1 MSDLLCLRPQQPH
14 QPTRRAHWALGPRST
29 QNHTWLPCQVT
40 TSSLLPQGMMFAK
53 TIVQKFTP
61 RPFSLHIPSTTLIY
75 QQFNSSHRDAS
86 HYRRAAQSRSRPLM
100 PMKPKKKKKRFLHT
114 QVLDDCL
121 NYFSWTPRTFV
132 FSSSKVSLNFLWMK
146 SSQPISNPVLHFI
159 KRNSEITTRK
169 QKL

>member
-14 QPTRRAHWALGPRST
+14 QPTRRAHWALGPQST

-40 TSSLLPQGMMFAK
+40 TSSPLPQGMMFAK

-61 RPFSLHIPSTTLIY
+61 RPLSLHIPSTTLIY

-100 PMKPKKKKKRFLHT
+100 PMKPKKKKKGSSILKSLMTVWTILVGHQERLCFLHQKFPLIFYEWRAHNQFQT
-114 QVLDDCL
+114 QCSIL
-121 NYFSWTPRTFV
+121 
-132 FSSSKVSLNFLWMK
+132 
-146 SSQPISNPVLHFI
+146 
-159 KRNSEITTRK
+159 
-169 QKL
+169 